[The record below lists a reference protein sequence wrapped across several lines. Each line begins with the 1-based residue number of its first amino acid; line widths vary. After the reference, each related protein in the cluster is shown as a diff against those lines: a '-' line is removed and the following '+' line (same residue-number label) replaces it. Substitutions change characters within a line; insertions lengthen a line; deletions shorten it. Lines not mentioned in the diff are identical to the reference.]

1 MGIKIPTPP
10 MPAGSPED
18 QLKQMWSYLF
28 RVAEII
34 NAKSGGKEDVRKTS

>member
-10 MPAGSPED
+10 MPTGSIDD

-34 NAKSGGKEDVRKTS
+34 NKSGGKEDVRKTS

>member
-10 MPAGSPED
+10 MPTGSTED

-34 NAKSGGKEDVRKTS
+34 NKSGGKEDVRKTT

>member
-10 MPAGSPED
+10 MLTGSTED

-34 NAKSGGKEDVRKTS
+34 NKSGGKEDVRKTS